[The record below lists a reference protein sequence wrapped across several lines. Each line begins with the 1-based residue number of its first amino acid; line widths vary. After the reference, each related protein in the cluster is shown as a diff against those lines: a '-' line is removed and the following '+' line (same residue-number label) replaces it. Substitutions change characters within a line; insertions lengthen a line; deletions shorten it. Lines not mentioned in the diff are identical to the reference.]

1 MVWKRAI
8 SLNSFMCVYE
18 TVELESWG
26 TVRERERDCGV
37 RKLGDRQG

>member
-26 TVRERERDCGV
+26 TVRERETGV